1 VTSLKVIMSLRA
13 LIYQGAA
20 ISVWDCFVTSFLAM
34 TERRIIQFS
43 ITHHLSL
50 IKIMATELGEVT
62 SYKRLYMQFRDSA
75 AKTINLTL
83 NNPKNVD
90 DGDYVDLVAQDA
102 AVEGVMDTIIT
113 KNIFH
118 NNGND
123 LVAKV
128 NARILDYK
136 STDVMDV

>member
-1 VTSLKVIMSLRA
+1 
-13 LIYQGAA
+13 
-20 ISVWDCFVTSFLAM
+20 
-34 TERRIIQFS
+34 
-43 ITHHLSL
+43 
-50 IKIMATELGEVT
+50 MATELGEVT
-62 SYKRLYMQFRDSA
+62 SYKRLYLQFRDSVG
-75 AKTINLTL
+75 KTTNLTL
-83 NNPKNVD
+83 NNPKNLE
-90 DGDYVDLVAQDA
+90 DGDYVDFAAQDA
-102 AVEGVMDTIIT
+102 AIEGV

>member
-1 VTSLKVIMSLRA
+1 
-13 LIYQGAA
+13 
-20 ISVWDCFVTSFLAM
+20 
-34 TERRIIQFS
+34 
-43 ITHHLSL
+43 
-50 IKIMATELGEVT
+50 MATELGEVT

-83 NNPKNVD
+83 NN
-90 DGDYVDLVAQDA
+90 A
-102 AVEGVMDTIIT
+102 AVEGVMDTIIA

>member
-1 VTSLKVIMSLRA
+1 
-13 LIYQGAA
+13 
-20 ISVWDCFVTSFLAM
+20 
-34 TERRIIQFS
+34 
-43 ITHHLSL
+43 
-50 IKIMATELGEVT
+50 MATSLGEVT
-62 SYKRLYMQFRDSA
+62 TYKRLYMQFRDSEG
-75 AKTINLTL
+75 KSVNLTL
-83 NNPKNVD
+83 NNPKTVD
-90 DGDYVDLVAQDA
+90 DGDYVDFAAQDA
-102 AVEGVMDTIIT
+102 AIEGVMDTIIA

>member
-1 VTSLKVIMSLRA
+1 
-13 LIYQGAA
+13 
-20 ISVWDCFVTSFLAM
+20 
-34 TERRIIQFS
+34 
-43 ITHHLSL
+43 
-50 IKIMATELGEVT
+50 MATELGEVT
-62 SYKRLYMQFRDSA
+62 TYKRLYMQFRDTVG
-75 AKTINLTL
+75 KTTSITL
-83 NNPKNVD
+83 NNPKNLD
-90 DGDYVDLVAQDA
+90 DGDYADLAAQDA
-102 AVEGVMDTIIT
+102 AIEGVMDTIIS

>member
-1 VTSLKVIMSLRA
+1 MP
-13 LIYQGAA
+13 
-20 ISVWDCFVTSFLAM
+20 
-34 TERRIIQFS
+34 
-43 ITHHLSL
+43 
-50 IKIMATELGEVT
+50 TELGEVT

-75 AKTINLTL
+75 ANTSSLTL
-83 NNPKNVD
+83 DNPKNLD
-90 DGDYVDLVAQDA
+90 DGDYADFAAQDA
-102 AVEGVMDTIIT
+102 AIKGVMDTIIA